1 MKKAC
6 IVVIAL
12 VLMVY
17 PAKAQD
23 APNFNEWFKQKKTQ
37 IKYLVQQIAAL
48 QVYLG
53 YLKKG
58 YEIVDNGLTTIGNIK
73 DGSFNQDQTYLTS
86 LRTVSPVVRNA
97 PEVQD
102 ILVYQRYI
110 VNAFKGLRDFAADNE
125 YFTSQE
131 REYINAVH
139 LNMLRECQD
148 SVDELNLI
156 LTAGETE
163 MTDDDRLQ
171 RLAGVHEEM
180 LDKYSFTG
188 AFVSSTQV
196 LALQRAKEDQETTAS
211 KKYILEM

>member
-73 DGSFNQDQTYLTS
+73 DGSFNQDQTYLNS

-97 PEVQD
+97 PEVQN
-102 ILVYQRYI
+102 ILVYQQYI
-110 VNAFKGLRDFAADNE
+110 VKAFKGLQHFAAGNE
-125 YFTSQE
+125 YFTAQE
-131 REYINAVH
+131 REYINVVH

-171 RLAGVHEEM
+171 RLGRVHEEM
-180 LDKYSFTG
+180 LDKYSYTR
-188 AFVSSTQV
+188 AFISSTQV
-196 LALQRAKEDQETTAS
+196 LAFQRAKEDQEITTS
-211 KKYILEM
+211 EKYILEM